1 MNKSW
6 KDITSVKVFEEELI
20 EYPDI
25 EFLTS
30 EEYADDRRRKG
41 IKMPVYTYDRTE
53 VNKWLENHFIKS
65 KFT

>member
-25 EFLTS
+25 NFLTS
-30 EEYADDRRRKG
+30 EEYAEDRRRKG
-41 IKMPVYTYDRTE
+41 IKMPVYTHDRTE
-53 VNKWLENHFIKS
+53 VNKWLKNHFKKG

>member
-30 EEYADDRRRKG
+30 EEYAEDRRRKG
-41 IKMPVYTYDRTE
+41 IKMPVYTYDRT
-53 VNKWLENHFIKS
+53 
-65 KFT
+65 

>member
-25 EFLTS
+25 NFLTS
-30 EEYADDRRRKG
+30 EEYAEDRRRKG

-53 VNKWLENHFIKS
+53 VNKWLKNNFIKS